1 MACSY
6 CDPGSAH
13 NTMSCARCR
22 TVGIS
27 YAVQFPLA
35 NQEIM
40 PAPNVPIYTLPAP
53 YFWLGRDAEPC

>member
-27 YAVQFPLA
+27 YMSTSAAQIAL
-35 NQEIM
+35 
-40 PAPNVPIYTLPAP
+40 PNVPIYALPAP